1 MIYDT
6 LPNIAR
12 YAALNGRLR
21 RALEYLAATDFSQVA
36 DGRYELEGDALFVN
50 VMTAAT
56 RPRPDG
62 DARMEAHDR
71 YADVQYV
78 CAGEEVTGVAPRA
91 PLGEAEPGDG
101 DICFLSGRCA
111 WLPLGHGEFL
121 VVFPE
126 DAHAPCVAAEQPMQV
141 RRVVAKV
148 LLEE

>member
-6 LPNIAR
+6 LDHVGR
-12 YAALNGRLR
+12 YAAVSERLR
-21 RALEYLAATDFSQVA
+21 RALEYLAGTDFSKVA

-50 VMTAAT
+50 VMTT
-56 RPRPDG
+56 VTHPRPQG
-62 DARMEAHDR
+62 AVRMEAHDR

-78 CAGEEVTGVAPRA
+78 CAGEEFTGVAPRA
-91 PLGEAEPGDG
+91 PLGAAEPGEG
-101 DICFLSGRCA
+101 DICFLNGSCT

-126 DAHAPCVAAEQPMQV
+126 DAHAPCAAVDEPMEV

-148 LLEE
+148 LLD

>member
-12 YAALNGRLR
+12 YAALDGRLR
-21 RALEYLAATDFSQVA
+21 RALEYLADTDFSQLA

-50 VMTAAT
+50 VMTAVTA
-56 RPRPDG
+56 PRPAG
-62 DARMEAHDR
+62 GVRLEAHDK

-91 PLGEAEPGDG
+91 ALGTAEPGEG
-101 DICFLSGRCA
+101 DICFLTGSCT
-111 WLPLGHGEFL
+111 WLPMGHGEFL

-126 DAHAPCVAAEQPMQV
+126 DAHAPCVAADQPAQV

-148 LLEE
+148 RLD